1 LTNCTLKIPNGQL
14 NKNIKSDVFMHVKKN
29 GGNIIEVKTKNRY
42 GVNKNVIESM
52 TKLFE
57 LI

>member
-1 LTNCTLKIPNGQL
+1 
-14 NKNIKSDVFMHVKKN
+14 MHLKKN